1 MIRRRGRQRR
11 RAEHPQAA
19 DEGAV
24 QGRTQV
30 AAAPIG
36 LEGDFLQSV
45 AGGERID
52 SPAPPR
58 IPVIEVTGDDGRAG
72 VGHQQRAE
80 RAYLLKVSAAAQ
92 GEVDPVQADHQ
103 QVGVGQGKSGHG
115 DGFGGAQPGLRIG

>member
-1 MIRRRGRQRR
+1 M
-11 RAEHPQAA
+11 
-19 DEGAV
+19 
-24 QGRTQV
+24 

-45 AGGERID
+45 AGGELID
-52 SPAPPR
+52 RPAAPR
-58 IPVIEVTGDDGRAG
+58 IPVIEVAGDDGRSG

-80 RAYLLKVSAAAQ
+80 RGYLLQVSAAAQ

-103 QVGVGQGKSGHG
+103 QVGVGQGKARHG